1 MNHNMNAKNIPASLL
16 ALLKLSGLALA
27 LMLWVTGC
35 TTAQMPKSAT
45 QVAPEKNHTEIV
57 SLREGDTLKI
67 SFPGSPSLDTTQQI
81 RRDGK
86 ITMQLVGDVDAA
98 GLTPDELQQ
107 KLVGLFASQIT
118 TKQITVVLQAST
130 FPVFVTGCVIHPGKV
145 LADHPLTA
153 LEALM
158 EAGGPDYAT
167 ANLKSVKISRNN
179 KGVMENYTLNLKAVL
194 QGKDTKP
201 FYLKPNDIVFVP
213 ERFAV
218 F

>member
-1 MNHNMNAKNIPASLL
+1 MNKKTNSNHLGGLLKFLTLALITLL
-16 ALLKLSGLALA
+16 AGA
-27 LMLWVTGC
+27 GC
-35 TTAQMPKSAT
+35 TTAQMPKSAAEI
-45 QVAPEKNHTEIV
+45 APEGTHTEIV

-67 SFPGSPSLDTTQQI
+67 TFPGSTSLDTTQQI

-86 ITMQLVGDVDAA
+86 ITLQLVGDVDVA

-107 KLVGLFASQIT
+107 KLVQLYASQIT
-118 TKQITVVLQAST
+118 TKQITVVLQASS

-145 LADHPLTA
+145 LSDHPLTA
-153 LEALM
+153 LEAVM

-167 ANLKSVKISRNN
+167 ANLKTVRVSRNN
-179 KGVMENYTLNLKAVL
+179 HGKMENFILNLKAVL

-201 FYLKPNDIVFVP
+201 FYLKPDDIVFVP

>member
-1 MNHNMNAKNIPASLL
+1 MNKKINFNHIV
-16 ALLKLSGLALA
+16 ALLKLSSLALVA
-27 LMLWVTGC
+27 WLAFAGC
-35 TTAQMPKSAT
+35 TTAQMPQSAV
-45 QVAPEKNHTEIV
+45 QAAPEKNHTEIV

-98 GLTPDELQQ
+98 GLTPEELQQ
-107 KLVGLFASQIT
+107 KLIGLFASQIT
-118 TKQITVVLQAST
+118 TKEITVVLQASS

-145 LADHPLTA
+145 LADHPITA
-153 LEALM
+153 LEAVM

-167 ANLKSVKISRNN
+167 ANLKAVRVSRNN
-179 KGVMENYTLNLKAVL
+179 HGVMENYILNLKAVL